1 MKCLQ
6 NLQQDYRE
14 DNMNEFDEWD
24 QVWNLTESGFAL
36 IEAIEKAKQD
46 ADV

>member
-1 MKCLQ
+1 
-6 NLQQDYRE
+6 
-14 DNMNEFDEWD
+14 MNEFDEWD
-24 QVWNLTESGFAL
+24 QCWNLTESGVAL

>member
-1 MKCLQ
+1 
-6 NLQQDYRE
+6 
-14 DNMNEFDEWD
+14 MNELTEWD
-24 QVWNLTESGFAL
+24 ECWGLTESGLAL